1 MRGLTIAVTGGAG
14 FVGSH
19 VCHLLGIGAHE
30 KSLNFKCAEVRI
42 IDLKPPRNDNKLLAV
57 FEDNAKPVCKL
68 SFLQGSI
75 LDIEFLGKA
84 FEGADVV
91 IHVASLV
98 DFGQNPK
105 ELILKV
111 NVEGVK
117 NVIEACKINNVK
129 ALVYTSS
136 LETIS
141 RKVPNVEMLDDAPYP
156 KDVSD
161 FLGGY

>member
-1 MRGLTIAVTGGAG
+1 
-14 FVGSH
+14 
-19 VCHLLGIGAHE
+19 
-30 KSLNFKCAEVRI
+30 
-42 IDLKPPRNDNKLLAV
+42 
-57 FEDNAKPVCKL
+57 
-68 SFLQGSI
+68 
-75 LDIEFLGKA
+75 
-84 FEGADVV
+84 
-91 IHVASLV
+91 
-98 DFGQNPK
+98 
-105 ELILKV
+105 
-111 NVEGVK
+111 VEGVK